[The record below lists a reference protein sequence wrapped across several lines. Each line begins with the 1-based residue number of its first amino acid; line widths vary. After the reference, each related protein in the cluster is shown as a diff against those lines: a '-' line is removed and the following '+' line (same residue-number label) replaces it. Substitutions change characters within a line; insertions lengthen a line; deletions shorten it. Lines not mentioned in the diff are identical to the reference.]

1 MICKR
6 AKQKTASGWIVE
18 VVAIH
23 RNPDPVAAE
32 EAEAIT
38 AQALA
43 SLGAAV
49 EAAPT
54 LATLS
59 VDGLRATAA
68 RLGVA
73 TSAQTAA
80 GLRRA
85 IERHLEEGG

>member
-6 AKQKTASGWIVE
+6 AKQKTPSGWIVE

-23 RNPDPVAAE
+23 RSPDPVAAE
-32 EAEAIT
+32 EVEAIT

-43 SLGAAV
+43 SLETAV

-54 LATLS
+54 LDSLS
-59 VDGLRATAA
+59 VADLADLAERWEVDTE
-68 RLGVA
+68 
-73 TSAQTAA
+73 AQTAR

-85 IERHLEEGG
+85 IERHLEEG